1 MSDGPKVGGGTTAAA
16 RPLGLVMA
24 TALVVGNMIGSGVY
38 MLPASLAP
46 YGWNVIP
53 AWGITIAGSLAIA
66 AVFAG
71 LCRAHPKTGGPYVY
85 VREAFGRDLA
95 FYVAWAY
102 WISLFVG
109 NGAIAVA
116 AISYLSAFMPV
127 FATDARLST
136 AATITLVWTMTAIN
150 ISGTRNAGWVQLI
163 ATVLKVIPLAAVVM
177 IAAMAAPHGDLA
189 FPDPHKPEIG
199 LAAITTAGTLT
210 LWAFLGLE
218 SATVPAGK
226 VHRPE
231 KTIPRATLGGTALTG
246 LIYLLACSAVVLL
259 LAPEVA
265 AHSAAPFAEV
275 IGRYW
280 GPDAAHVV
288 AAFAMISAIGALN
301 GWVLLQGEMPA
312 AMAAGGVF
320 PAMLGK
326 LSARGVPV
334 RAHLLSSSLVTI
346 LLLLNASRTTVSLFT
361 FVAVLA
367 TTASLVMYVAVAAAA
382 IKLRAVRPWIAVAA
396 AIYALW
402 ALYGAGPV
410 ANLWGAVLILA
421 GVPVWWIMRGQK
433 LATAPST

>member
-1 MSDGPKVGGGTTAAA
+1 MSDGKDAGDGRAVA
-16 RPLGLVMA
+16 RPLGLIMV

-53 AWGITIAGSLAIA
+53 AWGITIAGSLCIA

-71 LCRAHPKTGGPYVY
+71 LSRRHLQGGGPYVY
-85 VREAFGRDLA
+85 VRAAFGNDTA
-95 FYVAWAY
+95 FLIAWAY

-116 AISYLSAFMPV
+116 TVSYMSAFAPAL
-127 FATDARLST
+127 ATDAMLST
-136 AATITLVWTMTAIN
+136 GITILLVWTMTAIN

-163 ATVLKVIPLAAVVM
+163 TTILKIMPLVAVVVIAV
-177 IAAMAAPHGDLA
+177 IAAPQGDLSL
-189 FPDPHKPEIG
+189 PDPRRPEIG
-199 LAAITTAGTLT
+199 LSAISTAGTLT

-226 VHRPE
+226 VADPAR
-231 KTIPRATLGGTALTG
+231 TISRATLGGTALTG
-246 LIYLLACSAVVLL
+246 LIYLFACTAVILL

-265 AHSAAPFAEV
+265 AHSAAPFADV

-280 GPDAAHVV
+280 GSTASHIV
-288 AAFAMISAIGALN
+288 AAFAMISALGALN
-301 GWVLLQGEMPA
+301 GWILLQGEMPA

-320 PAMLGK
+320 PRALGK
-326 LSARGVPV
+326 VAANGVPV
-334 RAHLLSSSLVTI
+334 RAHVLSSLLVTVV
-346 LLLLNASRTTVSLFT
+346 LALNASKTTVNLFT
-361 FVAVLA
+361 FVALLA

-382 IKLRAVRPWIAVAA
+382 LRLGGVKRWIAIAA

-402 ALYGAGPV
+402 ALYGAGAE
-410 ANLWGAVLILA
+410 ANLWGAALILA
-421 GVPVWWIMRGQK
+421 GLPVWWLMRQGKASARQGCV
-433 LATAPST
+433 

>member
-1 MSDGPKVGGGTTAAA
+1 MSEEAKPGGGDSVAA

-85 VREAFGRDLA
+85 VREAFGDDLA

-116 AISYLSAFMPV
+116 AISYLSAFIPV
-127 FATDARLST
+127 LATDAKLSS
-136 AATITLVWTMTAIN
+136 AATIALVWTMTAVN
-150 ISGTRNAGWVQLI
+150 ISGTRNTGWVQLI
-163 ATVLKVIPLAAVVM
+163 ATILKVIPLAAVVM
-177 IAAMAAPHGDLA
+177 IAVMAVPTGDLA
-189 FPDPHKPEIG
+189 FPDPHRPEIG

-226 VHRPE
+226 VHEPE

-246 LIYLLACSAVVLL
+246 VIYLLACSAVILL

-265 AHSAAPFAEV
+265 AHSAAPFSEV

-280 GPDAAHVV
+280 GPNAAHVV

-301 GWVLLQGEMPA
+301 GWIMLQGEMPA
-312 AMAAGGVF
+312 AMATGGVF
-320 PAMLGK
+320 PRALGK
-326 LSARGVPV
+326 LSAKGIPV
-334 RAHLLSSSLVTI
+334 RAHLLSSSLVTV

-382 IKLRAVRPWIAVAA
+382 IRLQAVRPWIAVAA
-396 AIYALW
+396 TIYALW
-402 ALYGAGPV
+402 ALYGAGPE
-410 ANLWGAVLILA
+410 ANMWGAVLIVA
-421 GVPVWWIMRGQK
+421 GVPVWWIMRGRRV
-433 LATAPST
+433 AAA

>member
-1 MSDGPKVGGGTTAAA
+1 MSDNSKPGGGDIVAA

-85 VREAFGRDLA
+85 VREAFGDDLA

-116 AISYLSAFMPV
+116 AISYLSAFIPAL
-127 FATDARLST
+127 ATDAKLSS
-136 AATITLVWTMTAIN
+136 AATIALVWTMTAVN
-150 ISGTRNAGWVQLI
+150 ISGTRNTGWVQLI
-163 ATVLKVIPLAAVVM
+163 ATILKVIPLAAVVM
-177 IAAMAAPHGDLA
+177 IAVMAVPTGDLA

-226 VHRPE
+226 VHEPE

-265 AHSAAPFAEV
+265 AHSAAPFSEV

-280 GPDAAHVV
+280 GPNAAHVV

-301 GWVLLQGEMPA
+301 GWIMLQGEMPA
-312 AMAAGGVF
+312 AMATGGVF
-320 PAMLGK
+320 PRALGK
-326 LSARGVPV
+326 LSAKGIPV
-334 RAHLLSSSLVTI
+334 RAHLLSSSLVTV

-382 IKLRAVRPWIAVAA
+382 IKLKAVRIWIAVAA
-396 AIYALW
+396 TIYALW
-402 ALYGAGPV
+402 ALYGAGV
-410 ANLWGAVLILA
+410 EANMWGAVLIFA
-421 GVPVWWIMRGQK
+421 GVPIWWLMRRSK
-433 LATAPST
+433 PAAA

>member
-1 MSDGPKVGGGTTAAA
+1 
-16 RPLGLVMA
+16 MA

-71 LCRAHPKTGGPYVY
+71 LCRSRPETGGPYVY
-85 VREAFGRDLA
+85 VRAAFGNDVA

-116 AISYLSAFMPV
+116 TVSYLSVFVPV
-127 FATDARLST
+127 LATDAPLST
-136 AATITLVWTMTAIN
+136 GITIALVWTMTAIN

-163 ATVLKVIPLAAVVM
+163 STILKILPLIAVVI
-177 IAAMAAPHGDLA
+177 IAAIAAPQGDLTL
-189 FPDPHKPEIG
+189 PDPHRPEIG

-226 VHRPE
+226 VANPGR
-231 KTIPRATLGGTALTG
+231 TIPLATLGGTALTG
-246 LIYLLACSAVVLL
+246 LIYLFACTAVILL
-259 LAPEVA
+259 LAPAVA

-280 GPDAAHVV
+280 GPSAAHIV
-288 AAFAMISAIGALN
+288 AAFAMISALGALN
-301 GWVLLQGEMPA
+301 GWILLQGEMPA

-320 PAMLGK
+320 PRYLAK
-326 LSARGVPV
+326 LAPNGVPV
-334 RAHLLSSSLVTI
+334 RAHILSSCLVTLI
-346 LLLLNASRTTVSLFT
+346 LALNASKTTVAMFT
-361 FVAVLA
+361 TVALLA
-367 TTASLVMYVAVAAAA
+367 TTASLVMYIFVAAAA
-382 IKLRAVRPWIAVAA
+382 LRLGGVNRWIAIAA
-396 AIYALW
+396 AVYALW
-402 ALYGAGPV
+402 ALYGAGLE
-410 ANLWGAVLILA
+410 ANLWGAILILA
-421 GVPVWWIMRGQK
+421 GVPIWWIMRRGPK
-433 LATAPST
+433 LAAT

>member
-1 MSDGPKVGGGTTAAA
+1 
-16 RPLGLVMA
+16 MA

-71 LCRAHPKTGGPYVY
+71 LCRSMPQAGGPYVY
-85 VREAFGRDLA
+85 VRAAFGNDVS
-95 FYVAWAY
+95 FFVAWAY

-116 AISYLSAFMPV
+116 SVSYLSAFIPV
-127 FATDARLST
+127 LATDALLST
-136 AATITLVWTMTAIN
+136 LVTIILVWTMTAIN

-163 ATVLKVIPLAAVVM
+163 TTVLKILPLIAVVI
-177 IAAMAAPHGDLA
+177 IAAMAAPSGGLSL
-189 FPDPHKPEIG
+189 PDPHRPEIG

-226 VHRPE
+226 VTNPE
-231 KTIPRATLGGTALTG
+231 RTIPLATFGGTALTG
-246 LIYLLACSAVVLL
+246 VIYLFACTAVILL

-265 AHSAAPFAEV
+265 AKSAAPFAEV
-275 IGRYW
+275 MAHAL
-280 GPDAAHVV
+280 GPAAAKVV
-288 AAFAMISAIGALN
+288 AAFAMISALGALN
-301 GWVLLQGEMPA
+301 GWILLQGELPA

-320 PAMLGK
+320 PRALGK

-334 RAHLLSSSLVTI
+334 RAHILSSGLVT
-346 LLLLNASRTTVSLFT
+346 LVLALNASKTTVNLFT
-361 FVAVLA
+361 FVALLA
-367 TTASLVMYVAVAAAA
+367 TTAALVMYVVVAAAA
-382 IKLRAVRPWIAVAA
+382 LKLGGVRRWVGVAA
-396 AIYALW
+396 TLYAFW
-402 ALYGAGPV
+402 ALYGAGV
-410 ANLWGAVLILA
+410 EANLWGAVLIVA
-421 GVPVWWIMRGQK
+421 GVPIWWLMRR
-433 LATAPST
+433 APRPVSD